1 MLRSELEQ
9 YLEGLLTPGLFRDYC
24 PNGLQV
30 EGRGAVKKIATGVTA
45 SQKFLDAAIAWGADT
60 VLVHHGYF
68 WRGEDERVIGMK
80 QRRLKTLLNNDVN
93 LLAYHLPLDAH
104 PEFGNNA
111 QFAKRLGIFITG
123 SLERGNPAAV
133 GNIGQL
139 AEPMSGAKFRDLIT
153 HELKRRPL
161 HIAGNDRPIQ
171 TVAFCTGAAQD
182 DIDKAIELGADAYL
196 SGEISERTVHS
207 AEEMGI
213 HYFACGHHASER
225 YGVKSLGEHLA
236 ERFGLEVVFLDIE
249 NPV

>member
-9 YLEGLLTPGLFRDYC
+9 YLDSLLKPALFRDYC

-30 EGRGAVKKIATGVTA
+30 EGRSEVQKIATGVTA

-68 WRGEDERVIGMK
+68 WRGEDDRVIGMK
-80 QRRLKTLLNNDVN
+80 QRRLKALLTNEIN

-111 QFAKRLGIFITG
+111 QLAKRLGITISGT
-123 SLERGNPAAV
+123 LERGNPSAP
-133 GNIGQL
+133 GNFGQL
-139 AEPMSGAKFRDLIT
+139 DAPISALQFAEQINAVLNRTPT
-153 HELKRRPL
+153 
-161 HIAGNDRPIQ
+161 HIAGSDRLIQ
-171 TVAFCTGAAQD
+171 SVAFCTGAAQD
-182 DIDKAIELGADAYL
+182 FILKAVELGADAYL
-196 SGEISERTVHS
+196 SGEISERTVHE

-213 HYFACGHHASER
+213 HYFACGHHATER

-236 ERFGLEVVFLDIE
+236 DRFGLEVVFLDIE